1 MPNTIHAQ
9 VAQIEPILQT
19 WTAETASSLTHM
31 STNLMALK
39 QMLTRCISALKT
51 EFTSKEE
58 SALTNSIQ
66 TQLTGLTQYIS
77 SYTNPSYYAQC
88 VVHAFELDKLLHSYG
103 YFNHRVSKIIN
114 DSLANRKQA
123 AKAFTEITNTATEI
137 KTIKTE
143 IDGYNSEIES
153 FYNQCFVDDEG
164 IESYKSQFEHIKE
177 VHEEIFGD
185 DGFLEQ
191 IKSKNTEANTLRD
204 EILELKTELIDGDDE
219 TDSVKVQ
226 IDELVEDLE
235 ANQNKIS
242 SFITEYITGST
253 TVSKDKEGEEV
264 ITKTKSK
271 KELVDEL
278 HKQFEVYIADEKKKI
293 DDYILAFDKYKDAK
307 KQEIEGLL
315 KAATNASL
323 AHAFGKSRDAV
334 QQLKIDSEKRFQWM
348 IVALVAILAI
358 TYILQAFG
366 LWPKS
371 DVWYVA
377 MLYRASFISPV
388 IWIAYSY
395 AKKANQ
401 YFRLE
406 HEYEHKEVVS
416 RSFEGYKSQVL
427 ELYEDDQTSKELL
440 EKLLEGSI
448 QTIAKNPAEVLDKVK
463 DTGHPL
469 DDFDK
474 KLSGIVEP
482 LSKISDLF
490 KK

>member
-9 VAQIEPILQT
+9 LAQIEPIVQT
-19 WTAETASSLTHM
+19 WTAETAPSLTHM
-31 STNLMALK
+31 STNLMGLK
-39 QMLTRCISALKT
+39 QMLSRCISVLKA
-51 EFTSKEE
+51 EFTSREE
-58 SALTNSIQ
+58 SALTFNIQ
-66 TQLTGLTQYIS
+66 TQLTGLTQHLS
-77 SYTNPSYYAQC
+77 SYTNSSYYAQC

-103 YFNHRVSKIIN
+103 YFNHRVGKIIN
-114 DSLANRKQA
+114 DSLANRKLA
-123 AKAFTEITNTATEI
+123 AKSFNEIRTTAEEV
-137 KTIKTE
+137 KNIKTE
-143 IDGYNSEIES
+143 IDGYSGEIEA
-153 FYNQCFVDDEG
+153 FYNLCFEDDEDK
-164 IESYKSQFEHIKE
+164 ESYKSQVEHIKE
-177 VHEEIFGD
+177 AHEEIFSD
-185 DGFLEQ
+185 DGYLEQ
-191 IKSKNTEANTLRD
+191 IKNKNTEASTLRD

-226 IDELVEDLE
+226 IDELVNDLLSD
-235 ANQNKIS
+235 QKKIA
-242 SFITEYITGST
+242 SFITEYISGST
-253 TVSKDKEGEEV
+253 TTIKEKDGTEKISV
-264 ITKTKSK
+264 LKSK

-278 HKQFEVYIADEKKKI
+278 HDEFEKHIDSEKKKI
-293 DDYILAFDKYKDAK
+293 HDYILAFDKYRDAK

-323 AHAFGKSRDAV
+323 AHAFGNSRDAV

-427 ELYEDDQTSKELL
+427 ELYEDDQTSKVLL

-482 LSKISDLF
+482 ISKLVEKI
-490 KK
+490 KG